1 MPKSAEGNPLATK
14 PITITLSATTRLEY
28 AETIEVPADATHAE
42 LDALVAQRYD
52 QVDAGLYVADP
63 DYWRRDRCS
72 HAPAVAEDPLPRLRA
87 LRVNGHLVARRESGW
102 APAYREVGQG

>member
-52 QVDAGLYVADP
+52 QVDAACT
-63 DYWRRDRCS
+63 WRIPITGGAIGAVMHRLSRKILCRGCARC
-72 HAPAVAEDPLPRLRA
+72 A
-87 LRVNGHLVARRESGW
+87 
-102 APAYREVGQG
+102 